1 MDLLIHRSVPL
12 PLCYNLVFETLVL
25 RQTGNVLSIK
35 KIFHT
40 EQAERLQNILEFLKM
55 H

>member
-1 MDLLIHRSVPL
+1 MGLLIHRPGPL
-12 PLCYNLVFETLVL
+12 HLCCNFALETLVL

-35 KIFHT
+35 KILYT
-40 EQAERLQNILEFLKM
+40 EQAQRLQNILEFLKV